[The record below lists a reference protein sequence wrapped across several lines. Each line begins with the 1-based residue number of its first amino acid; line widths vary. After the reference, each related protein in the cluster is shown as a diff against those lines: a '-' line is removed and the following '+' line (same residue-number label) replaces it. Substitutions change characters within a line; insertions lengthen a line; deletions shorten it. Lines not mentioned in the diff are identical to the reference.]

1 MTSDTTSLHPKRLV
15 TRDFIIPFILVTSLF
30 FLWGLAHSL
39 LDVLNKHF
47 QDILGITRAR
57 SGLVQ
62 AALYGGYFVMAIPAG
77 LFMNRF
83 GYRKGII
90 TGLLLYAAGAF
101 LFWPATFIQTF
112 GFTLLCLFIIACGLT
127 FLETAANP
135 YSSVLGPR
143 DTSEQRLTLSQSF
156 NGLGWIIGPALGGM
170 LILGAGGEASGNRFS
185 SMALPYMLIGGLV
198 LVVAFM
204 FVITRMP
211 DIHEGEHDNRG
222 DRGTYRGLLGVRH
235 FRYAVIAQFLYVAA
249 QTGINSFFINYVVET
264 MPAYSPEKAAYLL
277 SLGFVFFMS
286 GRFIGSLFMSWFS
299 PRMMLAVYAI
309 VNTIAMALVM
319 LGLGWPSL
327 VALYLN
333 YFCMSIMFPTIFAL
347 GLKDLGGMT
356 KKGSS
361 VLVMTIVGG
370 AVCPVLMGRIADI
383 SGMAAGFVVPL
394 ICFAFI
400 AWYALFRAKSTKKIL
415 RDEHSHV

>member
-1 MTSDTTSLHPKRLV
+1 MNAMTKHPGALV
-15 TRDFIIPFILVTSLF
+15 TRQFLLPFVLVTSLF
-30 FLWGLAHSL
+30 FLWGVAHSL

-47 QDILGITRAR
+47 QDILGITKAR

-62 AALYGGYFVMAIPAG
+62 AALYGGYFIMAIPAG
-77 LFMNRF
+77 LFMSRF

-112 GFTLLCLFIIACGLT
+112 EFTLLSLFVIACGLT

-135 YSSVLGPR
+135 YSSVLGPKE
-143 DTSEQRLTLSQSF
+143 TSEQRLNLSQSF
-156 NGLGWIIGPALGGM
+156 NGLGWIIGPALGGV
-170 LILGAGGEASGNRFS
+170 LILGGNGTGSTNSFS
-185 SMALPYMLIGGLV
+185 SMALPYMLIGGVV

-211 DIHEGEHDNRG
+211 DIHEGEHNSHG
-222 DRGTYRGLLGVRH
+222 DSGTYRGLFRVKH
-235 FRYAVIAQFLYVAA
+235 FRYAVVAQFLYVAA

-264 MPAYSPEKAAYLL
+264 MPEYSPEKAAYML
-277 SLGFVFFMS
+277 SLGFLFFMS
-286 GRFIGSLFMSWFS
+286 GRFMGSLFMSWFS
-299 PRMMLAVYAI
+299 PRMMLGIYAI
-309 VNTIAMALVM
+309 INTAAMALVM

-370 AVCPVLMGRIADI
+370 AICPVLMGLIADL
-383 SGMAAGFVVPL
+383 SGMATGFVVPL
-394 ICFAFI
+394 VCFAFI
-400 AWYALFRAKSTKKIL
+400 AWYAFYQAKSQRNI
-415 RDEHSHV
+415 

>member
-1 MTSDTTSLHPKRLV
+1 
-15 TRDFIIPFILVTSLF
+15 
-30 FLWGLAHSL
+30 
-39 LDVLNKHF
+39 
-47 QDILGITRAR
+47 
-57 SGLVQ
+57 
-62 AALYGGYFVMAIPAG
+62 
-77 LFMNRF
+77 
-83 GYRKGII
+83 
-90 TGLLLYAAGAF
+90 
-101 LFWPATFIQTF
+101 
-112 GFTLLCLFIIACGLT
+112 
-127 FLETAANP
+127 
-135 YSSVLGPR
+135 VLGPK

-170 LILGAGGEASGNRFS
+170 LILGGNGDNGANKFS
-185 SMALPYMLIGGLV
+185 SMALPYMLIGVVV

-211 DIHEGEHDNRG
+211 DIHEGEHDSRG
-222 DRGTYRGLLGVRH
+222 ERGTFRGLFRIRH
-235 FRYAVIAQFLYVAA
+235 FRYAVMAQFLYVAA

-264 MPAYSPEKAAYLL
+264 MPGYSPEKAAYLL

-299 PRMMLAVYAI
+299 PRQMLGIYALI
-309 VNTIAMALVM
+309 NTAAMALVM

-370 AVCPVLMGRIADI
+370 AICPVIMGRIADL
-383 SGMAAGFVVPL
+383 SGMAIGFVVPL
-394 ICFAFI
+394 VCFAFI
-400 AWYALFRAKSTKKIL
+400 AWYAFYRAKSDKIFIK
-415 RDEHSHV
+415 

>member
-1 MTSDTTSLHPKRLV
+1 MSGEILSKPIRRLV
-15 TRDFIIPFILVTSLF
+15 TPEFIVPFILVTSLF
-30 FLWGLAHSL
+30 LLWGVAHSL

-47 QDILGITRAR
+47 QDILGITKAR

-62 AALYGGYFVMAIPAG
+62 AALYGGYFIMAIPAG
-77 LFMNRF
+77 LFMNRL

-90 TGLLLYAAGAF
+90 TGLVLYAVGAF

-112 GFTLLCLFIIACGLT
+112 EFTLLCLFIIACGLT

-135 YSSVLGPR
+135 YSSVLGPKE
-143 DTSEQRLTLSQSF
+143 TSEQRLTLSQSF

-170 LILGAGGEASGNRFS
+170 LILGGNGDEGANKFS
-185 SMALPYMLIGGLV
+185 SMALPYMLIGGVV
-198 LVVAFM
+198 LVVALM

-211 DIHEGEHDNRG
+211 DIHEGEHDSHG
-222 DRGTYRGLLGVRH
+222 DRGTYRGLFRVRH
-235 FRYAVIAQFLYVAA
+235 FRYAVMAQFLYVAA

-264 MPAYSPEKAAYLL
+264 MPGFSPEKAAYLL

-299 PRMMLAVYAI
+299 PRQMLGLYALI
-309 VNTIAMALVM
+309 STAAMVLVM
-319 LGLGWPSL
+319 MGLGWPSL

-370 AVCPVLMGRIADI
+370 AICPVIMGRIADI
-383 SGMAAGFVVPL
+383 SGMAIGFIVPL
-394 ICFAFI
+394 VCFAFI
-400 AWYALFRAKSTKKIL
+400 AWYAFYRAKGEKN
-415 RDEHSHV
+415 V

>member
-1 MTSDTTSLHPKRLV
+1 MADISVSKTGKRLV
-15 TRDFIIPFILVTSLF
+15 TREFIIPFILVTSLF
-30 FLWGLAHSL
+30 FLWGVAHSL

-47 QDILGITRAR
+47 QDILGITKAR

-62 AALYGGYFVMAIPAG
+62 AALYGGYFIMAIPAG
-77 LFMNRF
+77 LFMNRL

-101 LFWPATFIQTF
+101 LFLPATYIQTF
-112 GFTLLCLFIIACGLT
+112 EFTLLSLFIIACGLT

-135 YSSVLGPR
+135 YSSVLGPKE
-143 DTSEQRLTLSQSF
+143 TSEQRLTLSQSF

-170 LILGAGGEASGNRFS
+170 LILGGSGDGSDAGNKFS
-185 SMALPYMLIGGLV
+185 SMALPYMLIGGVV

-211 DIHEGEHDNRG
+211 DIHEGEHDSHG
-222 DRGTYRGLLGVRH
+222 DRGTYGGLLRVRH

-264 MPAYSPEKAAYLL
+264 MPGFSPEKAAYLL

-299 PRMMLAVYAI
+299 PRQMLGIYAL
-309 VNTIAMALVM
+309 VNTVAMALVM
-319 LGLGWPSL
+319 MGLGWPSL

-370 AVCPVLMGRIADI
+370 AICPVIMGRIADI
-383 SGMAAGFVVPL
+383 SGMAIGFAVPL
-394 ICFAFI
+394 VCFAFI
-400 AWYALFRAKSTKKIL
+400 AWYAFYRAKSEFKYSK
-415 RDEHSHV
+415 

>member
-1 MTSDTTSLHPKRLV
+1 MTTGTLLKPTRRLV
-15 TRDFIIPFILVTSLF
+15 TRDFIVPFILVTSLF
-30 FLWGLAHSL
+30 FLWGVAHSL

-47 QDILGITRAR
+47 QDILGITKAR
-57 SGLVQ
+57 SGMVQ
-62 AALYGGYFVMAIPAG
+62 AALYGGYFIMAIPAG
-77 LFMNRF
+77 LFMNRL

-112 GFTLLCLFIIACGLT
+112 EFTLLCLFIIACGLT

-170 LILGAGGEASGNRFS
+170 LILGGNGDNGANKFS
-185 SMALPYMLIGGLV
+185 SMALPYMLIGVVV

-211 DIHEGEHDNRG
+211 DIHEGEHDSRG
-222 DRGTYRGLLGVRH
+222 ERGTFRGLFRIRH
-235 FRYAVIAQFLYVAA
+235 FRYAVMAQFLYVAA

-264 MPAYSPEKAAYLL
+264 MPGYSPEKAAYLL

-299 PRMMLAVYAI
+299 PRQMLGIYALI
-309 VNTIAMALVM
+309 NTAAMALVM

-370 AVCPVLMGRIADI
+370 AICPVIMGRIADL
-383 SGMAAGFVVPL
+383 SGMAIGFVVPL
-394 ICFAFI
+394 VCFAFI
-400 AWYALFRAKSTKKIL
+400 AWYAFYRAKSDKIFIK
-415 RDEHSHV
+415 

>member
-1 MTSDTTSLHPKRLV
+1 MSGEILSKPIRRLV
-15 TRDFIIPFILVTSLF
+15 TPEFIVPFILVTSLF
-30 FLWGLAHSL
+30 LLWGVAHSL

-47 QDILGITRAR
+47 QDILGITKAR

-62 AALYGGYFVMAIPAG
+62 AALYGGYFIMAIPAG
-77 LFMNRF
+77 LFMNRL

-90 TGLLLYAAGAF
+90 TGLVLYAVGAF

-112 GFTLLCLFIIACGLT
+112 EFTLLCLFIIACGLT

-135 YSSVLGPR
+135 YSSVLGPKE
-143 DTSEQRLTLSQSF
+143 TSEQRLTLSQSF

-170 LILGAGGEASGNRFS
+170 LILGGNGDEGANKFS
-185 SMALPYMLIGGLV
+185 SMALPYMLIGGVV
-198 LVVAFM
+198 LVVALM

-211 DIHEGEHDNRG
+211 DIHEGEHDSHG
-222 DRGTYRGLLGVRH
+222 DRGAYRGLFRVRH
-235 FRYAVIAQFLYVAA
+235 FRYAVMAQFLYVAA

-264 MPAYSPEKAAYLL
+264 MPGFSPEKAAYLL

-299 PRMMLAVYAI
+299 PRQMLGLYALI
-309 VNTIAMALVM
+309 STAAMVLVM
-319 LGLGWPSL
+319 MGLGWPSL

-370 AVCPVLMGRIADI
+370 AICPVIMGRIADI
-383 SGMAAGFVVPL
+383 SGMAIGFIVPL
-394 ICFAFI
+394 VCFAFI
-400 AWYALFRAKSTKKIL
+400 AWYAFYRAKGEKN
-415 RDEHSHV
+415 V

>member
-1 MTSDTTSLHPKRLV
+1 MTTGTLLKPTRRLV
-15 TRDFIIPFILVTSLF
+15 TRDFIVPFILVTSLF
-30 FLWGLAHSL
+30 FLWGVAHSL

-47 QDILGITRAR
+47 QDILGITKAR

-62 AALYGGYFVMAIPAG
+62 AALYGGYFIMAIPAG
-77 LFMNRF
+77 LFMNRL
-83 GYRKGII
+83 GYRKGFI

-112 GFTLLCLFIIACGLT
+112 EFTLLCLFIIACGLT

-135 YSSVLGPR
+135 YSSVLGPK

-170 LILGAGGEASGNRFS
+170 LILGGNGDNGANKFS
-185 SMALPYMLIGGLV
+185 SMALPYMLIGVVV

-211 DIHEGEHDNRG
+211 DIHEGEHDSRG
-222 DRGTYRGLLGVRH
+222 ERGTFRGLFRIRH
-235 FRYAVIAQFLYVAA
+235 FRYAVMAQFLYVAA

-264 MPAYSPEKAAYLL
+264 MPGYSPEKAAYLL

-299 PRMMLAVYAI
+299 PRQMLGIYALI
-309 VNTIAMALVM
+309 NTAAMALVM

-370 AVCPVLMGRIADI
+370 AICPVIMGRIADL
-383 SGMAAGFVVPL
+383 SGMAIGFVVPL
-394 ICFAFI
+394 VCFAFI
-400 AWYALFRAKSTKKIL
+400 AWYAFYRAKSDKIFIK
-415 RDEHSHV
+415 